1 MLEMFIQ
8 FKKNQTT
15 IPKQLNNN
23 KMFSFNIAVNLH
35 KFIHKNL
42 QIIKKNQKGQ
52 SIIMPKIHKEG
63 NNKMINKKLF
73 ES

>member
-1 MLEMFIQ
+1 
-8 FKKNQTT
+8 
-15 IPKQLNNN
+15 
-23 KMFSFNIAVNLH
+23 MFSFNIAVNH

-42 QIIKKNQKGQ
+42 QIINKNQKGE
-52 SIIMPKIHKEG
+52 SIIMPKIHKKG